1 MNRTS
6 PIALS
11 AAALFLAACA
21 STSTTERDEGVHAF
35 LEPAT
40 GTTYYLPVRCV
51 MCQDGVASG
60 GAKRAVSPTSKST
73 LVAALTPQT
82 QMMATAYTDG
92 VAVASTAPMTAAV
105 EIMPVAY
112 TDNSAV
118 RATASSSRTQ
128 ATSTIVSAPA
138 RVSEDLPRPQLKLDT
153 EFASAKRLILFA
165 AGRAGLGPVGKMA
178 VAELAPWAKQAE
190 KIHVQGGADASGHVQ
205 RNRELATARAAS
217 VKSAFVAAGVDRNK
231 ISTGY
236 CSECY
241 VAENDTEQGRRVNRR
256 VEVELV
262 LQQQLASRL
271 PAPVHS
277 VEVPGSVPLIQTV
290 ALRSV
295 PR

>member
-1 MNRTS
+1 
-6 PIALS
+6 
-11 AAALFLAACA
+11 
-21 STSTTERDEGVHAF
+21 
-35 LEPAT
+35 
-40 GTTYYLPVRCV
+40 

-60 GAKRAVSPTSKST
+60 GAKRADGPTSQST
-73 LVAALTPQT
+73 LVAALAPKIQI
-82 QMMATAYTDG
+82 MPIAYTDG
-92 VAVASTAPMTAAV
+92 VAVASTAPAIPAGEV
-105 EIMPVAY
+105 MPVAY
-112 TDNSAV
+112 TDNSAL
-118 RATASSSRTQ
+118 RSTASSSRIH
-128 ATSTIVSAPA
+128 ATGKIVSEPT
-138 RVSEDLPRPQLKLDT
+138 RVLEDLPRPQLKLDT

-231 ISTGY
+231 ISTSY
-236 CSECY
+236 CSDCY
-241 VAENDTEQGRRVNRR
+241 VAANDTDQGRRVNRR

-262 LQQQLASRL
+262 LQQQLAVRL

>member
-21 STSTTERDEGVHAF
+21 STSTTEREEGVHAF

-40 GTTYYLPVRCV
+40 GITFYLPVRCV
-51 MCQDGVASG
+51 MCQDGVVSA
-60 GAKRAVSPTSKST
+60 GAKRAGGATSKST
-73 LVAALTPQT
+73 LVAALAPKT
-82 QMMATAYTDG
+82 QIMPAAYTDG
-92 VAVASTAPMTAAV
+92 VAVASTAPITSTGEVMA
-105 EIMPVAY
+105 VAY
-112 TDNSAV
+112 IGNSAV
-118 RATASSSRTQ
+118 RSAAPGSRIQ
-128 ATSTIVSAPA
+128 ATDKIVSEPA
-138 RVSEDLPRPQLKLDT
+138 RVSQDLPRPQLKLDI

-190 KIHVQGGADASGHVQ
+190 KVHVQGGADASGHVQ

-231 ISTGY
+231 ISTSY
-236 CSECY
+236 CSDCY
-241 VAENDTEQGRRVNRR
+241 VAANDTQQGRRVNRR

-262 LQQQLASRL
+262 LQQQLAAQL
-271 PAPVHS
+271 PAPVHA
-277 VEVPGSVPLIQTV
+277 VEAPGSVPLIQTV

-295 PR
+295 SR

>member
-21 STSTTERDEGVHAF
+21 STSTSEREEGIHGF

-40 GTTYYLPVRCV
+40 GITYYLSVRCV
-51 MCQDGVASG
+51 MCQDGVASA
-60 GAKRAVSPTSKST
+60 GAKRAVSPTSTST
-73 LVAALTPQT
+73 LVAALTPKT
-82 QMMATAYTDG
+82 QMMPVAYTEG
-92 VAVASTAPMTAAV
+92 VAVASTTPLTQAGEVMA
-105 EIMPVAY
+105 VAY
-112 TDNSAV
+112 TENAAMRSSAQSA
-118 RATASSSRTQ
+118 RIQASGK
-128 ATSTIVSAPA
+128 IVSEPP
-138 RVSEDLPRPQLKLDT
+138 RVSQDLPKPQLKLDT

-190 KIHVQGGADASGHVQ
+190 KVHVHGGADASGHAQ

-236 CSECY
+236 CSDCY
-241 VAENDTEQGRRVNRR
+241 VAANDTEQGRRVNRR

-262 LQQQLASRL
+262 LQQQLAAQL

-277 VEVPGSVPLIQTV
+277 VEAPGSVPLIQTV